1 MHKNTLIQCN
11 IKIILAI
18 SRHLAPLPARRGAF
32 GIMNWK
38 KVLSCRRIFT
48 IHSIYSFNYLHYGKR
63 TGKAIEGRAGRPR
76 QKDERSA
83 SGQRDERADGRVQHR
98 EHGSGRSAQ
107 SLSFDSRTVLGT
119 FFENLRNQ
127 YGRRPTWVEV
137 SSGSVPKNST
147 ISSTPSS
154 KSAKARIRTAPW
166 PRRSPTTNSTTRGV
180 SPSSLTVISSR
191 NGNFR
196 GIRFRR

>member
-127 YGRRPTWVEV
+127 YGR
-137 SSGSVPKNST
+137 
-147 ISSTPSS
+147 PSDL
-154 KSAKARIRTAPW
+154 
-166 PRRSPTTNSTTRGV
+166 G
-180 SPSSLTVISSR
+180 
-191 NGNFR
+191 
-196 GIRFRR
+196 

>member
-83 SGQRDERADGRVQHR
+83 SGQRNERADGRVQHR
-98 EHGSGRSAQ
+98 EHGSG
-107 SLSFDSRTVLGT
+107 
-119 FFENLRNQ
+119 
-127 YGRRPTWVEV
+127 
-137 SSGSVPKNST
+137 
-147 ISSTPSS
+147 
-154 KSAKARIRTAPW
+154 
-166 PRRSPTTNSTTRGV
+166 
-180 SPSSLTVISSR
+180 
-191 NGNFR
+191 
-196 GIRFRR
+196 